1 MVNPVAFGKPLP
13 LTVAGAVE
21 DQVPVSV
28 HPTPFP
34 FQSLTLARRGTP
46 CRFTWPELSAG
57 VKRESGGFGGD
68 GDKMAGV
75 AGRVILCDIVFL
87 DVFTIGYRCPL
98 TRWKGYG

>member
-1 MVNPVAFGKPLP
+1 MAFGKQLP

-34 FQSLTLARRGTP
+34 FQSLTPARRGTP
-46 CRFTWPELSAG
+46 CPVTWPEMGCG
-57 VKRESGGFGGD
+57 VKRESGVFEGD

-75 AGRVILCDIVFL
+75 AGRVILCDIVFFC
-87 DVFTIGYRCPL
+87 VFT
-98 TRWKGYG
+98 KG